1 MTYLHYCPVLKYL
14 CLCISPGNFSVGYSH
29 DGEKI
34 VTLGC
39 DGELRIWTGLDD
51 DDCENFLIGDSG
63 LSMTVSEKRIY
74 VGPSESN
81 LVQAYS

>member
-1 MTYLHYCPVLKYL
+1 MMYLHYCPVLKYL

-51 DDCENFLIGDSG
+51 DDCENFQLLREDFGVECRQWVGD
-63 LSMTVSEKRIY
+63 LMKDED
-74 VGPSESN
+74 
-81 LVQAYS
+81 